1 MFFTIWC
8 SGFGAKIQPVSFV
21 SENLLEAQH
30 LRETPVMPLPGATL
44 VFIPQIFHPR
54 SQACQSDQ
62 LPSVGY
68 RLGGSK
74 GPMTGPRQFI
84 WKFVAPAF

>member
-1 MFFTIWC
+1 MFRPGVNPI
-8 SGFGAKIQPVSFV
+8 KIVTPKDSLFV
-21 SENLLEAQH
+21 LFSSENLLMAQH
-30 LRETPVMPLPGATL
+30 LRETPVMPLPAATL
-44 VFIPQIFHPR
+44 VFIPHIFHPK

-84 WKFVAPAF
+84 